1 VHRFLHRVWRL
12 LDRHAGA
19 IASEIRTPM
28 PADPSAAAR
37 ALRRK
42 VHQTILRVSED
53 IEDRFKLNTAV
64 SALIELEHAIA
75 DAEGELAQGPSR
87 PVFREALETLVLLLS
102 PFAPHVCEEIWMR
115 LGRRFPVVDRNW
127 PVADA
132 ALARDEDME
141 LAVQV
146 NGKVRGRIRL
156 PRAADEAEIR
166 RRALEEPHVREHL
179 AGREL
184 VKVVVVPERL
194 VSLVV
199 R

>member
-1 VHRFLHRVWRL
+1 
-12 LDRHAGA
+12 
-19 IASEIRTPM
+19 
-28 PADPSAAAR
+28 
-37 ALRRK
+37 
-42 VHQTILRVSED
+42 
-53 IEDRFKLNTAV
+53 V

-75 DAEGELAQGPSR
+75 DAEPELAEGVSR

-102 PFAPHVCEEIWMR
+102 PFAPHVCEEMWMR

-127 PVADA
+127 PVADPGV
-132 ALARDEDME
+132 ARDEELE

-146 NGKVRGRIRL
+146 NGKVRGRIRV
-156 PRAADEAEIR
+156 PRAADEPEIR
-166 RRALEEPHVREHL
+166 RRALEEPHVKEQL
-179 AGREL
+179 EGREL